1 MKHPTSKMLLSE
13 MKHIEAAVL
22 EGGIAT
28 DAEASNIQLAMWRMQ
43 NAVQKKE
50 ADIAK
55 MNEDNQSMRSNISRQ
70 SENARFLNQHLDRL
84 RLESQM
90 EESPILNISTSGYVS
105 TKHSDTS
112 TGPGSIGAVEEER
125 ASSGRCQAC
134 CRQGKCACCLI
145 TVSICI
151 VG

>member
-1 MKHPTSKMLLSE
+1 MKRPTSKMLLSE

-22 EGGIAT
+22 EGGIAGG
-28 DAEASNIQLAMWRMQ
+28 AEASNIQLAMWRMQ

-55 MNEDNQSMRSNISRQ
+55 MNEDNQNMQSNISRL

-90 EESPILNISTSGYVS
+90 EESPILDVS
-105 TKHSDTS
+105 TEHSDTS
-112 TGPGSIGAVEEER
+112 TDPASVSVVEVGR
-125 ASSGRCQAC
+125 VSSGRCQAC
-134 CRQGKCACCLI
+134 CQQGKCACCLL